1 MNKIF
6 TFQENAVTFQ
16 IGTTTFVNAT
26 EMAKPFGKSPK
37 DFLKNKTVE
46 NFLTTLSGVR
56 RILLTDL
63 VKQPKRGQRSGTWMH
78 EDVALEF
85 ARWLSPEF
93 GIWCNDRIKE
103 ILTGK
108 IQSNNSEKP
117 KRRVSS
123 LSLLPASVD
132 NVAELARLEEENRK
146 LTLEVEKLRTQVEP
160 TFKISDIAE
169 ELGMTTQEL
178 CYRLRQIYVL
188 AWDRDSGKH
197 IIHWQLQG
205 NGFTKLAKK
214 TYRYRSGIVK
224 EFTTWEWTQ
233 KGRNFII
240 DRLKGKD
247 TDKYFAG
254 IEGYDDLCEDCEDC
268 EIIEN

>member
-1 MNKIF
+1 MKIQ
-6 TFQENAVTFQ
+6 TFQNARFGDIRTSVTQ
-16 IGTTTFVNAT
+16 G
-26 EMAKPFGKSPK
+26 KPYFCLK
-37 DFLKNKTVE
+37 DIC
-46 NFLTTLSGVR
+46 R
-56 RILLTDL
+56 
-63 VKQPKRGQRSGTWMH
+63 
-78 EDVALEF
+78 ALEIKNHRDVKERLNSKGVVSIYHPTNEGGRQNTF
-85 ARWLSPEF
+85 FIDEPNLYRCIFQSRKKEAVEF
-93 GIWCNDRIKE
+93 QDWVFEEVLPKLRE
-103 ILTGK
+103 QSQ
-108 IQSNNSEKP
+108 IQSNNSESETPKL
-117 KRRVSS
+117 KRRTSA
-123 LSLLPASVD
+123 LSLLPVPGD

-146 LTLEVEKLRTQVEP
+146 LTLEIEKLRTQVEP

-205 NGFTKLAKK
+205 NGFTKLVKK

-254 IEGYDDLCEDCEDC
+254 IEGYDDLCEDCE
-268 EIIEN
+268 IIEN

>member
-1 MNKIF
+1 MKVYIAGKI
-6 TFQENAVTFQ
+6 
-16 IGTTTFVNAT
+16 
-26 EMAKPFGKSPK
+26 
-37 DFLKNKTVE
+37 
-46 NFLTTLSGVR
+46 SGLDYMKVR
-56 RILLTDL
+56 RTF
-63 VKQPKRGQRSGTWMH
+63 
-78 EDVALEF
+78 E
-85 ARWLSPEF
+85 
-93 GIWCNDRIKE
+93 
-103 ILTGK
+103 
-108 IQSNNSEKP
+108 
-117 KRRVSS
+117 
-123 LSLLPASVD
+123 
-132 NVAELARLEEENRK
+132 VAELARLEEENRK

-205 NGFTKLAKK
+205 NGFTKLVKK

-240 DRLKGKD
+240 DRLKGND

-254 IEGYDDLCEDCEDC
+254 IEGYDDLCEDCE
-268 EIIEN
+268 IIEN